1 MSDYFDLSRI
11 NELKDVMGSEVG
23 PIVASMLVTMT
34 GAIEEVE
41 AALAAGEL
49 DRATRAA
56 HSARNDALMLGAGP
70 LQRALTDLEAATR
83 LLDETGARAA
93 LERLR
98 QIWPATRAGLAAA
111 SAN

>member
-23 PIVASMLVTMT
+23 PIVASMLVSMT

-41 AALAAGEL
+41 AALAASDL
-49 DRATRAA
+49 DRATSAA
-56 HSARNDALMLGAGP
+56 HAARNDALMLGAGP
-70 LQRALTDLEAATR
+70 LQRALSDLEAATR
-83 LLDETGARAA
+83 LLDEAQARIA

-98 QIWPATRAGLAAA
+98 KIWPATRAGLAAA

>member
-11 NELKDVMGSEVG
+11 NELKDLMGSEVG
-23 PIVASMLVTMT
+23 PIVASMLVSMT

-56 HSARNDALMLGAGP
+56 HAARNDALMLGAGP
-70 LQRALTDLEAATR
+70 LQRALSDLEAATR
-83 LLDETGARAA
+83 RLDEAQARVA

-98 QIWPATRAGLAAA
+98 EIWPATRAGLAAA